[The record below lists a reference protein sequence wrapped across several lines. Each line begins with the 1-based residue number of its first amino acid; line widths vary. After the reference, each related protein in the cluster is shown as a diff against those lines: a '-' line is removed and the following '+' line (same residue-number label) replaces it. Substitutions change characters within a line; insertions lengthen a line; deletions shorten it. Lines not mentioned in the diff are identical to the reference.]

1 MHEEERLIRQFAA
14 ARDRGDAATAAAI
27 WSRLVTLNYD
37 RLPGFARVFRFAGGS
52 GFAARDYD
60 DAVQAAATRVV
71 RLGGK
76 FRGASVGEFRVA
88 FKTEAWNGFMDYG
101 REVLRYEK
109 GIGGSL
115 DERRPGS
122 ADAGP
127 HDAALARW
135 LDERAAEAA
144 DAEEAEERAAAQRD
158 LVHWAVGQIPNEKHR
173 EVLRMS
179 FDGMATQDIAGAL
192 RISMDNVY
200 ARHSRGIRELKR
212 ILREHA

>member
-115 DERRPGS
+115 DERYAGS
-122 ADAGP
+122 DDAGP
-127 HDAALARW
+127 YDAVLARW
-135 LDERAAEAA
+135 LDERAAQAA
-144 DAEEAEERAAAQRD
+144 DAEQAAERAAGQHE
-158 LVHWAVGQIPNEKHR
+158 LVHWAVGLISNEKHR
-173 EVLRMS
+173 EVVRMYL
-179 FDGMATQDIAGAL
+179 DGMAKQDIADAL
-192 RISMDNVY
+192 QISMDNVY
-200 ARHSRGIRELKR
+200 ARHSRGMKELTR
-212 ILREHA
+212 ILRDHA